1 MRKEHIRSFED
12 EAKEP
17 VIQRVFQLVEHRYSS
32 RSEAAKAWDINVNTL
47 NNYYKRADLNP
58 VPRKEQLQKIAAC
71 EGVPLEWLLT
81 GGGEGIKKEE
91 RTKKNDS
98 RDKLTE
104 VLSFL
109 TENERDSLAE
119 VLARK
124 GVETALCLLDEDNIK
139 LLQLDRVVKAKI
151 LGMQSNAAAALNNE
165 RAKECGADN
174 GGEAASA
181 SLTDGRK
188 QAV

>member
-1 MRKEHIRSFED
+1 MRKEPIRSFEE

-32 RSEAAKAWDINVNTL
+32 RSEAAKAWGINVNTL
-47 NNYYKRADLNP
+47 NNYYKRVELNP

-71 EGVPLEWLLT
+71 EGVSLEWLLT
-81 GGGEGIKKEE
+81 GAGEGVKKAE
-91 RTKKNDS
+91 RTNMNKPKD
-98 RDKLTE
+98 RLAE

-109 TENERDSLAE
+109 TECERNSLAE

-124 GVETALCLLDEDNIK
+124 GVETALYLLDEDNIK
-139 LLQLDRVVKAKI
+139 LLQLDRVVKAKV
-151 LGMQSNAAAALNNE
+151 LGMQSNAAAALNDE